1 VWREP
6 STGLKLKNLMPTVKF
21 GGGSVIVW
29 GCFSYYGM
37 GKLVFIDGTMDAVKY
52 VDILSNN
59 LAPSAGSMRLD
70 SFTFQQDNGPEHAS
84 RIVKNYF
91 AAKNID
97 LLPWPLNHPILI
109 LLRQHWAL

>member
-6 STGLKLKNLMPTVKF
+6 LTGLKLKNLMPTVKF
-21 GGGSVIVW
+21 EEGSVMVW

-37 GKLVFIDGTMDAVKY
+37 WKLVFIHGTMDAVKY

-59 LAPSAGSMRLD
+59 LASSAESMRLD
-70 SFTFQQDNGPEHAS
+70 SFTFQQDNDPKHTS
-84 RIVKNYF
+84 RIAKNYF

-97 LLPWPLNHPILI
+97 LLPWPPQSPDLNPIEAI
-109 LLRQHWAL
+109 WAL

>member
-1 VWREP
+1 VARTINRPEIE
-6 STGLKLKNLMPTVKF
+6 KF
-21 GGGSVIVW
+21 NAYCEIW
-29 GCFSYYGM
+29 GRFSNCLGMFFYYGM

-84 RIVKNYF
+84 RIAKNYF

-97 LLPWPLNHPILI
+97 LLPWPLNYPILI